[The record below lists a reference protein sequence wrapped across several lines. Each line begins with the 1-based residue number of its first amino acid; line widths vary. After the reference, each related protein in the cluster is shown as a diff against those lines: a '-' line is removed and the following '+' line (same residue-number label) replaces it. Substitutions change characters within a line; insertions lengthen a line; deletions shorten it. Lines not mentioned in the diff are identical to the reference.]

1 MSFTLGEGAPA
12 IVPQASPAST
22 PRGRILAVDD
32 DEAILAMLVRV
43 LGAEGFTV
51 DGVTSGVEAIARLR
65 TDVPDVVLLDV
76 GLADADGFE
85 VLTKLRQHLDVPVIF
100 VTGRG
105 AEPDRVRGLRTGA
118 DDYVVKP
125 FSYPELAAR
134 IDNVIRRAGG
144 RPTPAVRE
152 FGALAI
158 DLAAREVRLH
168 GDLVPTTAKEFDLL
182 AFLAASP
189 GRVFSREELLR
200 EVWSSSSEWQ
210 DPATVT
216 EHVRRL
222 RLKIEVEPDR
232 PRWITTMRGV
242 GYRFDA
248 P

>member
-1 MSFTLGEGAPA
+1 MPLTLDKGVPA
-12 IVPQASPAST
+12 IASQPASSST
-22 PRGRILAVDD
+22 PRGRVLAVDD
-32 DEAILAMLVRV
+32 DEAILGMLVRV
-43 LGAEGFTV
+43 LGSEGFSV
-51 DGVTSGVEAIARLR
+51 DGVTSAGAAIARLR
-65 TDVPDVVLLDV
+65 VDVPDVVLLDV

-85 VLTKLRQHLDVPVIF
+85 VLSTLRKHLDVPVIL

-134 IDNVIRRAGG
+134 IDNVLRRAGG
-144 RPTPAVRE
+144 RGTKAVRE
-152 FGALAI
+152 FGALSI
-158 DLAAREVRLH
+158 DVAAREVRVDDVLI
-168 GDLVPTTAKEFDLL
+168 PTTAKEFDLL
-182 AFLAASP
+182 AFLSAAP

-222 RLKIEVEPDR
+222 RLKIEAEPER

-248 P
+248 

>member
-1 MSFTLGEGAPA
+1 VTPQTTREGDPA
-12 IVPQASPAST
+12 IVPQAASGT
-22 PRGRILAVDD
+22 TSRGRVLAVDD
-32 DEAILAMLVRV
+32 DEAILAMLARV
-43 LGAEGFTV
+43 LGSEGFAV
-51 DGVTSGVEAIARLR
+51 DGVTSAAAAIARLR
-65 TDVPDVVLLDV
+65 VDVPDVVLLDV

-85 VLTKLRQHLDVPVIF
+85 VLSTLRKHLDVPVIL

-134 IDNVIRRAGG
+134 IDTVLRRAGG
-144 RPTPAVRE
+144 RTTPVVRK

-158 DLAAREVRLH
+158 DVAAREVRLD
-168 GDLVPTTAKEFDLL
+168 GELIPTTAKEFDLL
-182 AFLAASP
+182 AFLSSSP
-189 GRVFSREELLR
+189 GRVYSREELLR
-200 EVWSSSSEWQ
+200 EVWASSSEWQ

-222 RLKIEVEPDR
+222 RLKIEAEPDR

-248 P
+248 

>member
-1 MSFTLGEGAPA
+1 MPLTLVEGDVA
-12 IVPQASPAST
+12 IVSPATT
-22 PRGRILAVDD
+22 PRGRVLAVDD
-32 DEAILAMLVRV
+32 DEAILAMLARV
-43 LGAEGFTV
+43 LGAEGFNV
-51 DGVTSGVEAIARLR
+51 DGVTSAAAAIARIK
-65 TDVPDVVLLDV
+65 TDVPDVILLDI

-85 VLTKLRQHLDVPVIF
+85 VLTSLRQHLDVPVIM
-100 VTGRG
+100 VTARG

-134 IDNVIRRAGG
+134 IDNVLRRAGG
-144 RPTPAVRE
+144 RTTPVVRE
-152 FGALAI
+152 FGALT
-158 DLAAREVRLH
+158 LHMAAREVRVDGELIA
-168 GDLVPTTAKEFDLL
+168 TTAKEFDLL
-182 AFLAASP
+182 AFLTATP

-200 EVWSSSSEWQ
+200 EVWASSSEWQ

-222 RLKIEVEPDR
+222 RLKIEPKPDR
-232 PRWITTMRGV
+232 PRWIKTMRGV

>member
-1 MSFTLGEGAPA
+1 MSVIEGPTQGAPA
-12 IVPQASPAST
+12 T
-22 PRGRILAVDD
+22 TRGRVLAVDD
-32 DEAILAMLVRV
+32 DEAILTMLARV

-51 DGVTSGVEAIARLR
+51 DGVTTAAAAIARLR

-85 VLTKLRQHLDVPVIF
+85 VLGTVRQHLDVPVIL
-100 VTGRG
+100 VTARG

-134 IDNVIRRAGG
+134 IDTVLRRAG
-144 RPTPAVRE
+144 RTTPKLRE
-152 FGALAI
+152 FGPLAI
-158 DLAAREVRLH
+158 DLAAREVHLD
-168 GDLVPTTAKEFDLL
+168 GELVPTTAKEFDLL

-189 GRVFSREELLR
+189 GRVYTRDELLH

-222 RLKIEVEPDR
+222 RLKIEAEPER
-232 PRWITTMRGV
+232 PRWIITMRGV

-248 P
+248 S

>member
-1 MSFTLGEGAPA
+1 MSFAIGEGDLA
-12 IVPQASPAST
+12 IPRAASTAT

-32 DEAILAMLVRV
+32 DEAILAMLARV
-43 LGAEGFTV
+43 LGAEGFMV
-51 DGVTSGVEAIARLR
+51 DGVTSGAAAMARLK
-65 TDVPDVVLLDV
+65 TDLPDVVLLDV

-85 VLTKLRQHLDVPVIF
+85 VLTTLRQRLDVPVIL

-134 IDNVIRRAGG
+134 IDNVLRRAGG
-144 RPTPAVRE
+144 RGAAAVRE
-152 FGALAI
+152 FGPLSI
-158 DLAAREVRLH
+158 DLAAREVRL
-168 GDLVPTTAKEFDLL
+168 GGALVPTTAKEFDLL
-182 AFLAASP
+182 AFLSASP

-222 RLKIEVEPDR
+222 RLKIEAEPDR

-242 GYRFDA
+242 GYRFDK